1 MIEPN
6 EATRE
11 VSTSSRRS
19 FLKRSAVGAGAVWTA
34 SLQSFMVRRAE
45 AAPLTP
51 SPYGPISPKDDEATG
66 LPLIQLPDGFKY
78 ITYSWTGDVMADG
91 IKCP

>member
-45 AAPLTP
+45 AAPCG
-51 SPYGPISPKDDEATG
+51 SFSANH
-66 LPLIQLPDGFKY
+66 LIC
-78 ITYSWTGDVMADG
+78 SA
-91 IKCP
+91 